1 MGIEKGQY
9 LRAILKKKNISQIE
23 LVNKINESG
32 LTSIKAQNI
41 NNILN
46 GSRGLGVKVAR
57 IIEIVLK
64 LNDGVLT
71 TIVVSSDKERKKII
85 DEVNAKAKEL
95 KLI

>member
-1 MGIEKGQY
+1 MGIQKGEY
-9 LRAILKKKNISQIE
+9 LRAILQKKKITQVE

-32 LTSIKAQNI
+32 LTNIKAQNI

-71 TIVVSSDKERKKII
+71 TVVVVSDSERKKII
-85 DEVNAKAKEL
+85 DEVNTKAKEM

>member
-1 MGIEKGQY
+1 MGIQKGEY
-9 LRAILKKKNISQIE
+9 LRAILQKKKITQVE
-23 LVNKINESG
+23 LVNKINESS
-32 LTSIKAQNI
+32 LTNIKAQNI

-71 TIVVSSDKERKKII
+71 TVVVASDSERKKII
-85 DEVNAKAKEL
+85 DEVNTKAKEM

>member
-9 LRAILKKKNISQIE
+9 LRAILKKKDISQIE

>member
-1 MGIEKGQY
+1 MWIEKGQY
-9 LRAILKKKNISQIE
+9 LRAILKKKDISQIE